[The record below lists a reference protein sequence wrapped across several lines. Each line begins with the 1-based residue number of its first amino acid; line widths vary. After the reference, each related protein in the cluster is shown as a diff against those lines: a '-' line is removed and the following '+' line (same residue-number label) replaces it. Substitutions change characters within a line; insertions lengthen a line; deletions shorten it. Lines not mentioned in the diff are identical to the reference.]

1 MCRVGNT
8 YRRHNVTLL
17 GKQAT
22 FSRFLRQENPAP
34 ATPRGRGHSRTIC
47 TIDRPGRLTE
57 TCPVSCQ
64 LVAVTLLALAGPW
77 AAPARA
83 QGPDVAPAGDSP
95 CRGDREAGSGAGSNR
110 FLAGDGRGF
119 GECPAGRAAAHY
131 RRCRGESFHGV
142 GQATDYLGGGGQQPR
157 RLNFRGI
164 DGPPRDLRLHRVFHN
179 FGDGSRRRAVGRA
192 AC

>member
-22 FSRFLRQENPAP
+22 FSRFLRRENPAP
-34 ATPRGRGHSRTIC
+34 APPRGRGHSRTIC

-83 QGPDVAPAGDSP
+83 QGPDVAPPVILLAVVTGKPEVGQEVTVSWQVTGAVSVSVRRDGQASLP
-95 CRGDREAGSGAGSNR
+95 TLQGRELSRCRTSDRLPGGVVASNRAGSTSEELTVRPVTFGSIAPLSS
-110 FLAGDGRGF
+110 FRGWKP
-119 GECPAGRAAAHY
+119 PAG
-131 RRCRGESFHGV
+131 CR
-142 GQATDYLGGGGQQPR
+142 
-157 RLNFRGI
+157 
-164 DGPPRDLRLHRVFHN
+164 
-179 FGDGSRRRAVGRA
+179 
-192 AC
+192 

>member
-22 FSRFLRQENPAP
+22 FSRFLRRENPVPAP
-34 ATPRGRGHSRTIC
+34 PRGHSRTIC

-83 QGPDVAPAGDSP
+83 QGPARAPPVILLAMVTGKPEVGQEVTVSWQVTGAVSVSVRRDRQQLTTDAAGERAFTVSDKRPITWGRASN
-95 CRGDREAGSGAGSNR
+95 RAGSTSEELTVRPVTFGSIAPLSSFR
-110 FLAGDGRGF
+110 GWKPPVGF
-119 GECPAGRAAAHY
+119 G
-131 RRCRGESFHGV
+131 
-142 GQATDYLGGGGQQPR
+142 
-157 RLNFRGI
+157 
-164 DGPPRDLRLHRVFHN
+164 
-179 FGDGSRRRAVGRA
+179 
-192 AC
+192 

>member
-22 FSRFLRQENPAP
+22 FSRFLRRENPAP
-34 ATPRGRGHSRTIC
+34 APPRGRGHSRTIC

-57 TCPVSCQ
+57 TCPVNLSICRRRRHSP
-64 LVAVTLLALAGPW
+64 GPGRPLGRGQVRPRGRTW
-77 AAPARA
+77 PR
-83 QGPDVAPAGDSP
+83 AGDSP

-119 GECPAGRAAAHY
+119 GECPAEQAAAHY

-142 GQATDYLGGGGQQPR
+142 GQATDYLGGGAD
-157 RLNFRGI
+157 RGRY
-164 DGPPRDLRLHRVFHN
+164 GVFT
-179 FGDGSRRRAVGRA
+179 VGHDE
-192 AC
+192 